1 MTAVLFD
8 LQRGRIPN
16 SVIVTGILLGGAYHL
31 FTGGILGT
39 MIFLGGVFLPVV
51 LFGAFYYFRMIGAGD
66 VKLLCVVG
74 GFLGPSACF
83 SCIVAAVLSGGVISM
98 VLMAEKYNIA
108 QKRQGKSRIPGI
120 GRDSLVQIWYRTRKN
135 IPEIILSL
143 AIFPMA
149 SIRTESRNFLRP
161 SQMTVF
167 PLFRV

>member
-1 MTAVLFD
+1 MIEIQLLALLCVVMTAVLFD

-16 SVIVTGILLGGAYHL
+16 SVIVTGVLLGGAYHL

-98 VLMAEKYNIA
+98 VLMAHRHNFNQRLVCFSDYV
-108 QKRQGKSRIPGI
+108 SRCSKDGRWNSYLEGTQEDAKLCFSVPVLLGI
-120 GRDSLVQIWYRTRKN
+120 LYYMGGI
-135 IPEIILSL
+135 
-143 AIFPMA
+143 
-149 SIRTESRNFLRP
+149 
-161 SQMTVF
+161 
-167 PLFRV
+167 

>member
-1 MTAVLFD
+1 MIEIQLLALLCVVMTAVLFD

-16 SVIVTGILLGGAYHL
+16 SVIVTGVLLGGAYHL

-98 VLMAEKYNIA
+98 VLMAHRHNFNQRLVCFSDYV
-108 QKRQGKSRIPGI
+108 SRCSKDGRWNSYLEGMQEDAKLCFSVPVLLGI
-120 GRDSLVQIWYRTRKN
+120 LYYMGGI
-135 IPEIILSL
+135 
-143 AIFPMA
+143 
-149 SIRTESRNFLRP
+149 
-161 SQMTVF
+161 
-167 PLFRV
+167 

>member
-1 MTAVLFD
+1 MIEIQLLALLCVVMTAVLFD

-16 SVIVTGILLGGAYHL
+16 SVIVTGVLLGGAYHL

-51 LFGAFYYFRMIGAGD
+51 MFGAFYYFRMIGAGD

-98 VLMAEKYNIA
+98 VLMAHRHNFNQRLVCFSDYV
-108 QKRQGKSRIPGI
+108 SRCSKDGRWNSYLEGMQEDAKLCFSVPVLLGI
-120 GRDSLVQIWYRTRKN
+120 LYYMGGI
-135 IPEIILSL
+135 
-143 AIFPMA
+143 
-149 SIRTESRNFLRP
+149 
-161 SQMTVF
+161 
-167 PLFRV
+167 